1 MAKEWAK
8 WFYNSTTWKKCR
20 EGYIKSVNGLCER
33 CLDKGMIVPGK
44 IVHHKVYL
52 TPNNINDPSISI
64 NWDVL
69 EFVCQD
75 CHNNEHHGTDE
86 PVRSDVMFN
95 EYGDLI
101 KKN

>member
-52 TPNNINDPSISI
+52 MYKSKHR
-64 NWDVL
+64 L
-69 EFVCQD
+69 
-75 CHNNEHHGTDE
+75 
-86 PVRSDVMFN
+86 
-95 EYGDLI
+95 
-101 KKN
+101 